1 MSVKQVS
8 PAPLGLAAFAMTTTV
23 LSLLIL
29 GVLPANSASIVV
41 PLALAYGGIIQ
52 VLVGW
57 WEAKAGS
64 TFGFVA
70 FSSYGAFWLYLSLLE
85 IFTSMGI
92 VSAQPVAVGTVLLLW
107 GFFTF
112 YMWIAS
118 LKTNLTTSLVF
129 LFLWIAFV
137 VLGIGDITGMHG
149 VKLAGGFIA
158 FVTAV
163 AAWYDSLAVVIN
175 DTFGRQ
181 VLPLGRAVKR

>member
-1 MSVKQVS
+1 LSVKQIS
-8 PAPLGLAAFAMTTTV
+8 PSPLGLAAFAMTTTV

-41 PLALAYGGIIQ
+41 PLALTYGGIIQ

-57 WEAKAGS
+57 WEAKTGS

-70 FSSYGAFWLYLSLLE
+70 FSSYGAFWLYLSLLK
-85 IFTSMGI
+85 IFTSLGL
-92 VSAQPVAVGTVLLLW
+92 VSAQPVALGTVLLLW

-118 LKTNLTTSLVF
+118 LKTNLATCLVF

-137 VLGIGDITGMHG
+137 VLGIGDITGMRSIE
-149 VKLAGGFIA
+149 LTGGLMA
-158 FVTAV
+158 LVTAI

-175 DTFGRQ
+175 DTFGKQ
-181 VLPLGRAVKR
+181 VLPLGKPVK